1 MKMIKELEFIS
12 LVSDTTFKYLYKNIK
27 TREWIDNIIRKKFNL
42 DLSNYELMDN
52 ESNTGNNVK
61 DYRMDLKLK
70 NEKETVIIE
79 INNDYYEFLQSK
91 NYQYLFREAGS
102 MYDVGEDYSD
112 KKTKLILFNN
122 FKNKKSPEMKIGDF
136 IFEDPINHI
145 TIDDIESYE
154 IYLPNFKKV
163 CYDSDEVDV
172 SLSLFSA
179 TSFDEM
185 RKLTKNPK
193 DIEIIEELE
202 RLAMDEEFKIHYD
215 QEAVRRKTENSI
227 RKESYEKGLE
237 CGLEQGKEKKQIE
250 IAQSMLK
257 DGVSI
262 ESISKYTGLSI
273 EELNKLNK
281 ENE

>member
-1 MKMIKELEFIS
+1 MIKEELEFIS

-27 TREWIDNIIRKKFNL
+27 TRKWIDNIIRKKFNL
-42 DLSNYELMDN
+42 DLDNYELIDN
-52 ESNTGNNVK
+52 ESNTGNYVK

-70 NEKETVIIE
+70 NNKETIIME
-79 INNDYYEFLQSK
+79 MNNDYYEFLQSK

-122 FKNKKSPEMKIGDF
+122 FKNKKSPEMKIGNF

-172 SLSLFSA
+172 SLSLFFA

-237 CGLEQGKEKKQIE
+237 QGEEKGKEKKQTE
-250 IAQSMLK
+250 IVRNLLK
-257 DGVSI
+257 LGTISI
-262 ESISKYTGLSI
+262 EDISKATGLTI
-273 EELNKLNK
+273 EEIKRLI
-281 ENE
+281 